1 MHELGICDALLKM
14 VRNIAAE
21 ESLEEITRITVEVGS
36 LSGVVP
42 AYMSDCWEAVT
53 DGTELQDV
61 EFVVEELEGTACC
74 LDCGEEFPAD
84 AGRLRCLD
92 IARAVAH
99 EEAVFRGGAVVP
111 QGREHHLLGGV
122 PPVHKGGVAVDV
134 GFWNHSRRLRFRYAF
149 IIIRGPRAVNAGSA
163 TISAASDSVISPE

>member
-14 VRNIAAE
+14 VRNIAVE

-53 DGTELQDV
+53 DGTELAEV
-61 EFVVEELEGTACC
+61 EFVVEELEGTARC

-84 AGRLRCLD
+84 CNRLRCPSC
-92 IARAVAH
+92 
-99 EEAVFRGGAVVP
+99 GGEKLTP
-111 QGREHHLLGGV
+111 LTGRDLTLKEIL
-122 PPVHKGGVAVDV
+122 
-134 GFWNHSRRLRFRYAF
+134 
-149 IIIRGPRAVNAGSA
+149 A
-163 TISAASDSVISPE
+163 T

>member
-42 AYMSDCWEAVT
+42 AYMSDCWVAVT
-53 DGTELQDV
+53 DGTELAEV
-61 EFVVEELEGTACC
+61 EFVVEELEGTARC

-84 AGRLRCLD
+84 VNRLRCPSC
-92 IARAVAH
+92 
-99 EEAVFRGGAVVP
+99 GGEKLTP
-111 QGREHHLLGGV
+111 LTGRDLTLKEIL
-122 PPVHKGGVAVDV
+122 
-134 GFWNHSRRLRFRYAF
+134 
-149 IIIRGPRAVNAGSA
+149 A
-163 TISAASDSVISPE
+163 T